1 MDGGEEPTDG
11 LDPIKENMA
20 QQFNQPNIIPASTVM
35 NATINSKAIQLQ
47 NSLFYVIQIVFTGTP
62 TGTFKL
68 QASCDNS
75 ATQTAVG
82 QAYTPTSWTDIPS
95 ATAAVSAAGSVL
107 LRDPAYFASY
117 SFVRVVY
124 TDGSSGLS
132 TAIVTSATA
141 NVKA

>member
-1 MDGGEEPTDG
+1 
-11 LDPIKENMA
+11 MA
-20 QQFNQPNIIPASTVM
+20 DQRNQTNIIPKSTVM
-35 NATINSKAIQLQ
+35 NATINSLPIQLQ
-47 NSLFYVIQIVFTGTP
+47 NALFYVIQIVFTGVP

-82 QAYTPTSWTDIPS
+82 QPYAPTNWTDIPT

-124 TDGSSGLS
+124 TDGSSGVS
-132 TAIVTSATA
+132 TAIITSATA